1 MTCRRSALNNT
12 SSRRTNEARVGD
24 GRGATLAATGR
35 PSAKWAVRC
44 YIYSG
49 AARSVNEVDCV
60 RALNQLQGR
69 RPTEPMGVPMSIQR
83 AERELVALQQE
94 MDRLDVQIGEARS
107 RAVKL
112 GHYIEMAREFDDGG
126 SAVATTVGS
135 NAYKATATNDTRQRT
150 PQGGMSGRAVR
161 ECIAMLR
168 EHGRPIQTGRL
179 YELIQ
184 QRGVRLGGKN
194 PAQALSGYLS
204 RTPGLTADRSVG
216 WSLEEWQQPQGSTG
230 DDLRESGIIPPQAR
244 VIGEG
249 DTAVPEREARDEL
262 FH

>member
-1 MTCRRSALNNT
+1 METGEEPPSPQ
-12 SSRRTNEARVGD
+12 RV
-24 GRGATLAATGR
+24 APLAA
-35 PSAKWAVRC
+35 RC
-44 YIYSG
+44 YVYSG
-49 AARSVNEVDCV
+49 AIRRVNEVDCA
-60 RALNQLQGR
+60 RAPNQLKGR
-69 RPTEPMGVPMSIQR
+69 RPTEPMRAPMSIQR
-83 AERELVALQQE
+83 AERELAALQQE
-94 MDRLDVQIGEARS
+94 NDRLDARIGEVRS

-112 GHYIEMAREFDDGG
+112 GHYIEMAREFGEGG

-135 NAYKATATNDTRQRT
+135 NAYKAAATNDTRQRT

-244 VIGEG
+244 IVGEG